1 MYKMK
6 RIILLILLILA
17 INNIGYSQNF
27 RATVDR
33 NTLEVGD
40 RITVTYSI
48 DNEASNFRPPKF
60 SNLKLLMGPSQSQNV
75 QIINGKVSRYFSF
88 SYVLEAISS
97 GKFIIP
103 SAKITSNGKELTSN
117 SIEINVLKPS
127 QAKQDQMK
135 QEEEQNKTMESQA
148 KDLINQNLK
157 IEVEVSKTTAYVGE
171 PIVATYRIYLH
182 PQLNI
187 LQLSPEKTPQLNGFW
202 NQEIDIGKIEYNLQ
216 NINGKTYQV
225 AIIKK
230 VILFPQQSG
239 KLIIDSYD
247 FNTIVRLQVQN
258 QDRRRNNDPFNSFF
272 DSFFDDFFNTSY
284 KDFQTIVKSPSVTIN
299 VKDLPPTNTPSFA
312 NAVGDFKISSWLD
325 KTSAKT
331 GEAVSYKIKI
341 EGMGNLKLISA
352 PTITLPPSIE
362 VYEPKLIDNTQIN
375 GSNVVG
381 NNTYEYILI
390 PQATGKYKIPAVEFT
405 YFNLEQK
412 KYITISTAEQILN
425 VQQGNSQS
433 LSNTNKE
440 NVEYLNQDIDFIKNE
455 MGIRANKPL
464 FFSSIY
470 FLLLFLPILLF
481 FLLFLYRRKK
491 QANESNM
498 SAYKQSKA
506 RKQAIKRLSNSR
518 KFLQKSEIEKFLDET
533 SRAIWGFLSDKFII
547 EQAKL
552 SRENIEEVMKQNNL
566 PEDLI
571 KSTIQTLDDCEFK
584 RFSQFDSSVS
594 YLQIYSDAEN
604 VITKIEE
611 TLK

>member
-1 MYKMK
+1 MK
-6 RIILLILLILA
+6 RFILLLSFIIT
-17 INNIGYSQNF
+17 INYIGFSQNF
-27 RATVDR
+27 KATVDR

-40 RITVTYSI
+40 RLTVTYSI
-48 DNEASNFRPPKF
+48 DSDGSNFRPPKF

-88 SYVLEAISS
+88 SYVLEAISP
-97 GKFIIP
+97 GKFTIP

-117 SIEINVLKPS
+117 SVEITVLKPS
-127 QAKQDQMK
+127 QAKQEQMK
-135 QEEEQNKTMESQA
+135 REQEQNKSMEAQA

-157 IEVEVSKTTAYVGE
+157 IEVDVSKTTAYVGE

-187 LQLSPEKTPQLNGFW
+187 LQLAPEKTPQLNGFW

-216 NINGKTYQV
+216 NIKGRTYQV

-247 FNTIVRLQVQN
+247 FNTVVRLQVQN

-284 KDFQTIVKSPSVTIN
+284 KDFQTIVKSPSITIN
-299 VKDLPPTNTPSFA
+299 VKDLPATKIPSFT

-325 KTSAKT
+325 KTNAKT

-412 KYITISTAEQILN
+412 KYITISTDEQILN

-440 NVEYLNQDIDFIKNE
+440 DVQYLNQDIDFIKNE
-455 MGIRANKPL
+455 MGKRSQQPL
-464 FFSSIY
+464 LFSSIY
-470 FLLLFLPILLF
+470 FLLLLFPIILYILF
-481 FLLFLYRRKK
+481 ILYRKKK
-491 QANESNM
+491 QENESNI

-518 KFLQKSEIEKFLDET
+518 KLLQKGENDKFLEET
-533 SRAIWGFLSDKFII
+533 TKAIWGFLSDKFII

-552 SRENIEEVMKQNNL
+552 SRDNIEEVMKNNNL
-566 PEDLI
+566 PEELI
-571 KSTIQTLDDCEFK
+571 KSTILTLDNCEFK

-611 TLK
+611 ILK